1 MKISKNRKA
10 LYITGCA
17 ILAVAMLLAVY
28 FVLLGT
34 GVIHGREQIIVIKA
48 NSAEKIYDGEP
59 LTCSEWEI
67 LKGEVRPGHTMHIY
81 PVGEQT
87 EPGKSENQLRVTIE
101 DSLGADVSDDYHI
114 EYVPGTLTVY
124 AQELKLKSINQS
136 QVYNGHPLKANPDG
150 WEILSG
156 GVLDGH
162 TLSVTM
168 NASITEIGSCE
179 NLMDVIITDKKG
191 TDVTSLYKISL
202 ITGSL
207 TIYPYTLKLQSGN
220 ETKYY
225 DGEPLTNHTY
235 QILGGELQ
243 SGHRLEIDYSGEITE
258 VGYVDNAY
266 IVRIY
271 DEQNNDVTNQYYL
284 DCLTGTLVILPARF
298 WVESGSAWKVYDGL
312 PLVYNKY
319 QIISGGPV
327 NGDTYEVIVTGSQ
340 TEIGSSNN
348 TTELHI
354 YDKDGNDVSANY
366 SIEIFEGTLVVY
378 EVIPDPDDVPDN
390 MEHVKPEISDDPDA
404 PDVPINPDDPDPDNP
419 DVPDVPV
426 NPNPDDPNPDNPD
439 VPVNPNPDD
448 PNPDNPDVPVNPN
461 PDDPNPDNPD
471 VPVNPNPDNPDQGG
485 DDSGSSSGGSGGGSS
500 GGGGGGGGGSGS
512 GSDGE
517 GSGDGGSGSGPGGS
531 GSGSGGEGE
540 GEGGSGSGGGGGGG
554 GDEGEEPEEKKILWV
569 KSEKSGKFYLS
580 AQVFGDY
587 AGGNLYDAPVY
598 SNNAMTINPLSFAA
612 IAAQQVNPEVFVVD
626 IACNFQN
633 QVLAYYAL
641 NGYMHASKDANI
653 KSTDVAFDMDCLTY
667 SFEELGTILLPEEY
681 VALEQQYRA
690 YTHANYIAV
699 PDELNALFSV
709 LMPDIG
715 IMGELTDEDI
725 IRIAE
730 FVRSYEGYR
739 YADQMGKNHE
749 DPMAMFVAG
758 QRLGKA
764 EEYAIFA
771 TMLYRYYGIP
781 ARTVVGYA
789 IDINEAD
796 VWYDDIDAEDVYY
809 WIEIYIDGMGW
820 VMMDVS
826 GNIPPQHQEPGPET
840 ELDKENSEDQ
850 NRLFFRVKTDIAE
863 YLYFRGQS
871 YGDYTGT
878 GWTSAPTSVN
888 GFNATNPLYLAGH
901 ILQANGLSSHEVQ
914 VEWVMNSMGI
924 FSPYYTVDGLQDC
937 ILDTHINIYDQSYTL
952 QYIPYNIYGS
962 IDGQESLIDLEGVL
976 ALREEALRNHA
987 YQHYLS
993 VPDNVREVLQRLADE
1008 NGLNVNDRRFV
1019 QNVAAYIQNAAK
1031 YNLDFAPFP
1040 ADEDMIIYF
1049 LTEGK
1054 EGICQHYA
1062 SAATLMFRTLG
1073 VPARYVTGFTCET
1086 IPGEWTDV
1094 KEPGH
1099 AWVEV
1104 YINGLGWIPVEVTGS
1119 AETDPDEIVEITVF
1133 PPDDDM
1139 KLFDGKPLTPTDV
1152 RYQGKLK
1159 PGHQIDKESA
1169 TFIGSIT
1176 YPGACVSS
1184 IDQIRIVDEQGN
1196 DVSDQYK
1203 INRKDGMMQIFYR
1216 TVRVITD
1223 SAWKK
1228 YDGTPLT
1235 AHDYTYSNY
1244 AEATTPIDMVMAE
1257 GHRLDFQ
1264 FDASITDY
1272 GIIDNTIAGGVEGIK
1287 VYDAEGND
1295 VTAGYSFQIS
1305 NGKLQIYYDKLV
1317 YKTPNVTKE
1326 YDGLPLM
1333 SEGGELISGQLMPG
1347 HRIEMFNFASLT
1359 NVGQITNSFSY
1370 RIYDENG
1377 QDITT
1382 HYRVEFDSSSKLI
1395 ITPRLLYVESKSAEK
1410 VHDGLPLICHEFI
1423 LRDSE
1428 MNEYE
1433 LASTLEIHV
1442 TFNEKA
1448 TLTNIGQA
1456 VNGIKSVIIY
1466 RINGQSEPKTDVT
1479 ANFTIEYIEGLL
1491 QVKSA

>member
-10 LYITGCA
+10 LYVTGCA

-136 QVYNGHPLKANPDG
+136 QVYNGQPLKANPDG

-156 GVLDGH
+156 GVLDDH

-168 NASITEIGSCE
+168 NASISEIGSCE
-179 NLMDVIITDKKG
+179 NLMEVLITDKKG

-207 TIYPYTLKLQSGN
+207 TIYPYTLKLQSGS

-243 SGHRLEIDYSGEITE
+243 NGHRLEIDYSGEITE
-258 VGYVDNAY
+258 VGYIDNAY
-266 IVRIY
+266 TVRIY

-284 DCLTGTLVILPARF
+284 DCMTGTLVILPARF

-312 PLVYNKY
+312 PLIYNKY

-439 VPVNPNPDD
+439 VPVNPTPDD
-448 PNPDNPDVPVNPN
+448 PDNPD
-461 PDDPNPDNPD
+461 
-471 VPVNPNPDNPDQGG
+471 NPDNPDQGG
-485 DDSGSSSGGSGGGSS
+485 NDSGSSSGGSGGG
-500 GGGGGGGGGSGS
+500 GGGGGGEGDGTGGSGS
-512 GSDGE
+512 GSGGE
-517 GSGDGGSGSGPGGS
+517 GEGEGGS

-554 GDEGEEPEEKKILWV
+554 GGGEPQEPEEKKILWV

-580 AQVFGDY
+580 AQMFGDY
-587 AGGNLYDAPVY
+587 VDGMLNDAPVY
-598 SNNAMTINPLSFAA
+598 TNSAMTINPLSFAA
-612 IAAQQVNPEVFVVD
+612 IAAQQVNPDVFVVD
-626 IACNFQN
+626 IACNFPS

-681 VALEQQYRA
+681 AALEEQYRA
-690 YTHANYIAV
+690 HTHTNYIAV
-699 PDELNALFSV
+699 PDEINDLFSV
-709 LMPDIG
+709 LMADIG
-715 IMGELTDEDI
+715 IMGELTDADI

-739 YADQMGKNHE
+739 YADQMGSEHE
-749 DPMAMFVAG
+749 DPMAKFIAG
-758 QRLGKA
+758 QRLGFA
-764 EEYAIFA
+764 SDYALLA

-781 ARTVVGYA
+781 ARTVMGYA
-789 IDINEAD
+789 IDITEAD
-796 VWYDDIDAEDVYY
+796 VWYDDIDATDVYY
-809 WIEIYIDGMGW
+809 WVEIYIDGMGW

-826 GNIPPQHQEPGPET
+826 GDIPPQHQTPGPET
-840 ELDKENSEDQ
+840 DLDSEGSPEQNQ

-871 YGDYTGT
+871 YGDYTGI
-878 GWTSAPTSVN
+878 GWTPAPTSVN
-888 GFNATNPLYLAGH
+888 GFNSTNPLYLAGH
-901 ILQANGLSSHEVQ
+901 ILQANGLSPHEVE
-914 VEWVMNSMGI
+914 VEWVLPSMGI

-937 ILDTHINIYDQSYTL
+937 ILDTHIDIFDQAYTL
-952 QYIPYNIYGS
+952 QYIPYNIYGA
-962 IDGQESLIDLEGVL
+962 IDGQESLVHLEGVL

-987 YQHYLS
+987 YQNYLA

-1031 YNLDFAPFP
+1031 YNLEFAPFP
-1040 ADEDMIIYF
+1040 EGEDMVIYF

-1119 AETDPDEIVEITVF
+1119 AENDPDAITEITVY
-1133 PPDDDM
+1133 PPLDDM
-1139 KLFDGKPLTPTDV
+1139 KLFDGTPLTPSDV
-1152 RYQGKLK
+1152 LYTGKLK
-1159 PGHQIDKESA
+1159 PGHSIDKESA

-1176 YPGACVSS
+1176 YPGTCVSS
-1184 IDQIRIVDEQGN
+1184 IDQIRIVDEAGN

-1203 INRKDGMMQIFYR
+1203 INRKDGKLEVFYR

-1228 YDGTPLT
+1228 YDGTPLI
-1235 AHDYTYSNY
+1235 AHGYTYNNY
-1244 AEATTPIDMVMAE
+1244 ASTSTPTEYVIAE

-1264 FDASITDY
+1264 FNASITNY
-1272 GIIDNTIAGGVEGIK
+1272 GIVDNTIEGGVDGIK

-1295 VTAGYSFQIS
+1295 VTAGYSFKIT

-1317 YKTPNVTKE
+1317 YKTPSATKE
-1326 YDGLPLM
+1326 YDGLPLS
-1333 SEGGELISGQLMPG
+1333 SEGVQLMQGQLMPG
-1347 HRIEMFNFASLT
+1347 HRIEVFNFASLT
-1359 NVGQITNSFSY
+1359 NVGKVSNTFEY

-1377 QDITT
+1377 QDITA
-1382 HYRVEFDSSSKLI
+1382 HYKVEVDSSSQLEV
-1395 ITPRLLYVESKSAEK
+1395 TPRLLYVESKSAEK
-1410 VHDGLPLICHEFI
+1410 VRDGLPLICHEFI
-1423 LRDSE
+1423 LWDSNK
-1428 MNEYE
+1428 NEYE
-1433 LASTLEIHV
+1433 LPDTLEIKV
-1442 TFNEKA
+1442 TFNEKS
-1448 TLTNIGQA
+1448 TLTNVGQA
-1456 VNGIKSVIIY
+1456 VNAIESVQIY
-1466 RINGQSEPKTDVT
+1466 RIDSQTNQKIDVT
-1479 ANFTIEYIEGLL
+1479 SNFTIEYIEGLL